1 MTFKEMTMKCMAQ
14 YVALWGDDWIKQRHR
29 SIGVEYSDDREND
42 MIYFAFSQSDKL
54 LEPPASSEFDVYL
67 SHDPPQHYTEFKC
80 NMKTGKVELVEH
92 Y

>member
-14 YVALWGDDWIKQRHR
+14 YVSLWGDDWIKQRHK
-29 SIGVEYSDDREND
+29 SIGVEYSDDREKD

-54 LEPPASSEFDVYL
+54 LEPPPAKPVIRL
-67 SHDPPQHYTEFKC
+67 GNTPPQHYTEFKC
-80 NMKTGKVELVEH
+80 NMKTGEVELVEH